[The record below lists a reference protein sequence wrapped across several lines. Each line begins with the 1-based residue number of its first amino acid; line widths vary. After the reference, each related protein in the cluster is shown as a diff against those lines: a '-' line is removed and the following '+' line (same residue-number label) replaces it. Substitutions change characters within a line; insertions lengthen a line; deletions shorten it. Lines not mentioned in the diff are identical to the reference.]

1 MHPGSNPPHPNN
13 EFGKCYSMGWFVSF
27 IFYTIQTM
35 LTSGPNHCFHANSDT
50 NETFAATGFQ
60 TLLGIEEE
68 SFLANQEVLQ
78 KMLKNY
84 YYFI

>member
-1 MHPGSNPPHPNN
+1 MHAGSNLPPPKTMNLGN
-13 EFGKCYSMGWFVSF
+13 ATVWFVSF

-78 KMLKNY
+78 KMLKSY
-84 YYFI
+84 YYFR

>member
-1 MHPGSNPPHPNN
+1 
-13 EFGKCYSMGWFVSF
+13 
-27 IFYTIQTM
+27 M

-78 KMLKNY
+78 KNVKKLLLFHMTVYLS
-84 YYFI
+84 

>member
-1 MHPGSNPPHPNN
+1 
-13 EFGKCYSMGWFVSF
+13 
-27 IFYTIQTM
+27 M
-35 LTSGPNHCFHANSDT
+35 LTSGPNHCFHANLDT

-68 SFLANQEVLQ
+68 SFLTNQEVLQ
-78 KMLKNY
+78 KTLKNY